1 MKSAQRHIRTNPE
14 LEEPLHTRAVH
25 DLRFIR
31 ETIEAADPITAVP
44 GLGVLAMGVIA
55 LAAALLAELQPSA
68 ERWLAVWF
76 SAAMLAV
83 GIFGITLW
91 YKGRSSGVSLWKGSL
106 RRFVLSLFT
115 PMGAGA
121 LLTTAML
128 LARNLQPVP
137 GMWLLLYGTGVVTGG
152 AYSAI
157 RIVPVMGI
165 CFLCLGALTLFSPAA
180 WGNTMLAIGFGG
192 LHVLFG
198 VVIAR
203 RYGG

>member
-1 MKSAQRHIRTNPE
+1 MRTARKLPDRPDIP
-14 LEEPLHTRAVH
+14 EPLHTRAVH

-31 ETIEAADPITAVP
+31 ETMEAAAPITAVP
-44 GLGVLAMGVIA
+44 GLGVVAMGVIA
-55 LAAALLAELQPSA
+55 LAAAAMAQIQPTA

-76 SAAMLAV
+76 AAAMLAV
-83 GIFGITLW
+83 ITFCVTLW
-91 YKGRSSGVSLWKGSL
+91 FKARSSGVSLWQGSL

-128 LARNLQPVP
+128 LARNIQPVP

-157 RIVPVMGI
+157 RIVPIMGI
-165 CFLCLGALTLFSPAA
+165 CFLCLGSLALFSPTE
-180 WGNTMLAIGFGG
+180 WGNSMLALGFGG
-192 LHVLFG
+192 FHVFFG
-198 VVIAR
+198 LVIAR